1 MPPRQ
6 PAARVRGSERHVLL
20 TGVASELSATFAVHD
35 PASDAE
41 TLAFADVADVVEFR
55 VAAQNAL
62 LPVNLRGSV
71 LPVQEPAW
79 NLEVTGGKFVI
90 PHAMSLF
97 KQCDSRWG
105 SKMIS
110 TKTICQVGCYM
121 TSAAMALAGHHI
133 KVSGSGATPA
143 NLNAWLRSHNGYSGN
158 LLISSAIVN
167 IDRSHISWPSDAH
180 HPKNDVSLSAIQK
193 MLKDGRPVIANVN
206 NGGHF
211 VLVTGWNSSN
221 PDQLAV
227 NDPGFSRASYSYKH
241 DVVGWRLFGM
251 KFA

>member
-1 MPPRQ
+1 
-6 PAARVRGSERHVLL
+6 VRGSERHVLL

-90 PHAMSLF
+90 PHAMPLF

-167 IDRSHISWPSDAH
+167 ID
-180 HPKNDVSLSAIQK
+180 
-193 MLKDGRPVIANVN
+193 
-206 NGGHF
+206 
-211 VLVTGWNSSN
+211 
-221 PDQLAV
+221 
-227 NDPGFSRASYSYKH
+227 
-241 DVVGWRLFGM
+241 
-251 KFA
+251 